1 MNTEKFLAQ
10 RRANAEKQ
18 QQRQEN
24 QKSNIPFLKLPQGK
38 HPVRF
43 LPKGN
48 KQEGL
53 PYKSVQTH
61 TFKLKADGGGTIWVY
76 ALCYN
81 WLFSHPDAKEVTIN
95 PLREL
100 GKLTKEDVK
109 AFQKYGC
116 PVCNAKDALYK
127 SGAAKE
133 TWQQCG
139 VRGTNYWNVLL
150 RSDSKVYVWSVS
162 DTNHDALSGS
172 IEMYLDLDEVTG
184 KPGPDARD
192 ILHPVKGYDHIIT
205 ATGEK
210 NNRRYKVDIKPK
222 SLPIGELADDQKP
235 LDLMTVVAES
245 LKPYGEMCQLLRRQC
260 GKELAQLGFNY
271 GILMP
276 EERKAKN
283 DDWDDD
289 EEEVK
294 PKSKSIP
301 WDDEDEDNPKPKKN
315 VKANSNDLKPKKKK
329 VEVIEE
335 EEDDEEEEVPVK
347 KSKTSA
353 QVSSSPIKKKQPVIE
368 EDDEE
373 EDDYEEEEDEGQDDD
388 YDEVED
394 IEDDDDDEEEE
405 TYMRGGN
412 LYSTKTGKKLL

>member
-271 GILMP
+271 GILLP
-276 EERKAKN
+276 EEKKAKN

-289 EEEVK
+289 EEEEVK

-301 WDDEDEDNPKPKKN
+301 WDNDDEDNPKPKKN

-347 KSKTSA
+347 KLK
-353 QVSSSPIKKKQPVIE
+353 SSPPRKKVQVIE
-368 EDDEE
+368 EDEEE
-373 EDDYEEEEDEGQDDD
+373 EDDEYEEEEDEGQDDD
-388 YDEVED
+388 YDDDVED
-394 IEDDDDDEEEE
+394 IEEAGDDDGEEE
-405 TYMRGGN
+405 TYMKGGN

>member
-271 GILMP
+271 GILLP
-276 EERKAKN
+276 EEKKAKN

-289 EEEVK
+289 EEEEVK

-301 WDDEDEDNPKPKKN
+301 WDNDDEDNPKPKKN

-347 KSKTSA
+347 KLK
-353 QVSSSPIKKKQPVIE
+353 SSPPRKKVQVIE
-368 EDDEE
+368 EDEEE
-373 EDDYEEEEDEGQDDD
+373 EDDEYEEEEDEGQDDD
-388 YDEVED
+388 YDDDVED
-394 IEDDDDDEEEE
+394 IEEDGDDDGEEE
-405 TYMRGGN
+405 TYMKGGN